1 MRVVSPGSTRTW
13 IDPPR
18 PPSPPSGPPRGTC
31 ASRRKLTAPS
41 PPSPARTHI
50 FTWSRNMLPDSRTER
65 RRSGPGQS
73 AFADVRPHSAA
84 RRRRPGESL
93 QVVERFALAAAVPD
107 RPDPDREVEVGAGG
121 TTRRPDAADLLPP
134 PDVAAGA
141 DEYGREMVVGRGHPV
156 AVVDPDLVAAAV
168 VAPARPDAFPV
179 GGRPDARG
187 GGAGRAAARAGD
199 RRGLGGGDRLALPA
213 RDHQLH
219 ADDERVRG
227 KPVELPDSRH
237 SALRG
242 RGDRFERFAFLD
254 GPEDPRNRRDGDIL
268 G

>member
-31 ASRRKLTAPS
+31 ASRRKHTAPS

-84 RRRRPGESL
+84 RRQGSGESL
-93 QVVERFALAAAVPD
+93 QVVERVDLVAAVPD

-141 DEYGREMVVGRGHPV
+141 NEDGREMVVGRGHPV

-168 VAPARPDAFPV
+168 VAPARPDDLPV
-179 GGRPDARG
+179 GGPHDAPPPRPPPIPRRPVGAAMSMARW
-187 GGAGRAAARAGD
+187 
-199 RRGLGGGDRLALPA
+199 
-213 RDHQLH
+213 
-219 ADDERVRG
+219 
-227 KPVELPDSRH
+227 
-237 SALRG
+237 
-242 RGDRFERFAFLD
+242 
-254 GPEDPRNRRDGDIL
+254 
-268 G
+268 